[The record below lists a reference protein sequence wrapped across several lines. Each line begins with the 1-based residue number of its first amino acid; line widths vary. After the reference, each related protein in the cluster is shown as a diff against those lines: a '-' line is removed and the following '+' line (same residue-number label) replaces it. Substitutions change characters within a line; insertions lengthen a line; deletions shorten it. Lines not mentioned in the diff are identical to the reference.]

1 VLGGLARRAA
11 YVLTEKGAG
20 RNVIFIDSG
29 NLFPDMTRAKD
40 REKARRTADILV
52 RAYERMAVDAVN
64 VGLGEVSLGRSFFE
78 GEEGQKIP
86 WLSSNILDEEG
97 KPLFRPYILKNVQG
111 VRMAFIGLSGARVES
126 MVRKSF
132 GSDFAV
138 VDPVDAARK
147 VIGQLSDQAE
157 VIVLIAAMTEA
168 EIRRTVEANPGI
180 CFVIGGEGDITGSPS
195 WVGRVP
201 VLYSGIEGQH
211 VGLLEL
217 TCGSVKG
224 DIVDQGQE
232 DRIRGEIDRLE
243 NRLAVFEK
251 AHERTPT
258 AATEKMIGD
267 LAARKKKLE
276 QELARVCTCKLESGK
291 FLWNLVPMSSYL
303 SEDPEVLRWMQAE
316 GLEEGHG

>member
-1 VLGGLARRAA
+1 MLGGLARRAA
-11 YVLTEKGAG
+11 YVLTERGAG
-20 RNVIFIDSG
+20 KNVLFIDSG
-29 NLFPDMTRAKD
+29 NLFPDMTRLKD
-40 REKARRTADILV
+40 REKAWRTADILV
-52 RAYERMAVDAVN
+52 RAYERMGVDAVN

-78 GEEGQKIP
+78 GEEGEKIP

-111 VRMAFIGLSGARVES
+111 VRMAFIGLAGARVDS

-132 GSDFAV
+132 GSNFAAA
-138 VDPVDAARK
+138 DPVDAARK
-147 VIGQLSDQAE
+147 VIGQLSGQAD
-157 VIVLIAAMTEA
+157 VIVLLAAMTEA

-180 CFVIGGEGDITGSPS
+180 CFVIGGEGDITGAPS

-211 VGLLEL
+211 AGLLEL

-224 DIVDQGQE
+224 DFVDQGQE
-232 DRIRGEIDRLE
+232 TRIRGEIDRLE

-251 AHERTPT
+251 AHEKNPT
-258 AATEKMIGD
+258 AAMEKMIGD
-267 LAARKKKLE
+267 LTARKKKLE
-276 QELARVCTCKLESGK
+276 QELIRVCTCELESGK

-303 SEDPEVLRWMQAE
+303 PEDPEVLRWMQAE